1 MVNFFKKLQ
10 EKEKGMMSGYN
21 SFATTTN
28 YFRDYI
34 VKTVDIINKEILAN
48 KNTIK
53 NEISIFANNLSEWV
67 KTYEEFDER
76 KKEEAWKKL
85 ETSVLGLKSY
95 MLDYEFDKYLKNRK
109 FLIQDFTEKNI
120 FESERY
126 FDFYLGSQE
135 LLENNNIIINYNDG
149 GIDDGTK
156 NIDPSKGIKE
166 VTLEGVKNY
175 TYLHRAKICNEMYLR
190 YLRLKDGTE
199 QTETSIKKIEQKIE
213 NVLETAKDKLS
224 NLKSTSSDSVFRLNS
239 NWFDKAANLTDSAKQ
254 KVSNY
259 FETIFDEIKDKES
272 FFVNS
277 DFEENKPID
286 DLRDRASEY
295 IGNNT
300 NVLIET
306 IKVRFEDLNIE
317 KLSRFNVLKLYEI
330 SYNGKS
336 VKIPGIVFSLK
347 SLDEEK
353 FVRLIERYFGVQ
365 SGLKTDVV
373 EEDANENN

>member
-34 VKTVDIINKEILAN
+34 VKTIDIINKEILAN

-120 FESERY
+120 FENERY

>member
-34 VKTVDIINKEILAN
+34 VKTIDIINKEILAN

-347 SLDEEK
+347 SLEEEK

>member
-34 VKTVDIINKEILAN
+34 VKTIDIINKEILAN

-300 NVLIET
+300 NILIET

>member
-34 VKTVDIINKEILAN
+34 VKTIDIINKEILAN

-239 NWFDKAANLTDSAKQ
+239 NWFDKATNLTDSAKQ

-259 FETIFDEIKDKES
+259 FETIFDEIKDKEN

>member
-34 VKTVDIINKEILAN
+34 VKTIDIINKEILAN

-85 ETSVLGLKSY
+85 ETSVLGLKNY

-120 FESERY
+120 FENERY

>member
-34 VKTVDIINKEILAN
+34 VKTIDIINKEILAN

-224 NLKSTSSDSVFRLNS
+224 NLKSTSSDSVFRLNN

-259 FETIFDEIKDKES
+259 FETIFDEIKDKEN

-353 FVRLIERYFGVQ
+353 FVSLVERYFGVQ
-365 SGLKTDVV
+365 SGLKTDIV
-373 EEDANENN
+373 EEETNENN

>member
-34 VKTVDIINKEILAN
+34 VKTIDIINKEILAN

>member
-120 FESERY
+120 FENERY

-373 EEDANENN
+373 DEDANENN

>member
-34 VKTVDIINKEILAN
+34 VKTIDIINKEILAN

-239 NWFDKAANLTDSAKQ
+239 NWFDKATNLTDSAKQ

-259 FETIFDEIKDKES
+259 FETIFDEIKDKEN

-300 NVLIET
+300 NILIET

>member
-10 EKEKGMMSGYN
+10 EKEKAMMTGYN

-28 YFRDYI
+28 CFRDYI
-34 VKTVDIINKEILAN
+34 VNTIDTINKEVLAN
-48 KNTIK
+48 KNKIK
-53 NEISIFANNLSEWV
+53 EELGYFSGNLSNWMEMY
-67 KTYEEFDER
+67 KEYDEG
-76 KKEEAWKKL
+76 KKEDAWKGLEEIIIKL
-85 ETSVLGLKSY
+85 KVYSINN
-95 MLDYEFDKYLKNRK
+95 EFDKYLKNRG
-109 FLIQDFTEKNI
+109 FLFQDFTEKNI
-120 FESERY
+120 IEDEKY

-199 QTETSIKKIEQKIE
+199 QTESSIKKIEQKIE

-224 NLKSTSSDSVFRLNS
+224 NLKSTSSDSVFRLNN
-239 NWFDKAANLTDSAKQ
+239 NWFDKAANLTDNAKQ

-259 FETIFDEIKDKES
+259 FETIFDEMKDKES
-272 FFVNS
+272 FFGNS
-277 DFEENKPID
+277 EFEENRPIN
-286 DLRDRASEY
+286 DLREKASDY
-295 IGNNT
+295 VGNDT
-300 NVLIET
+300 NALIES
-306 IKVRFEDLNIE
+306 IKVYFEDLNIE
-317 KLSRFNVLKLYEI
+317 KLSRFNTLKLYEI
-330 SYNGKS
+330 TYNGKN

-347 SLDEEK
+347 NLDEEK
-353 FVRLIERYFGVQ
+353 FVSLVERYFGVQ
-365 SGLKTDVV
+365 SGLKTDIV
-373 EEDANENN
+373 EEETNENN

>member
-34 VKTVDIINKEILAN
+34 VKTIDIINKEILAN

-300 NVLIET
+300 NILIET

-365 SGLKTDVV
+365 SGLKTDIV
-373 EEDANENN
+373 EEETNENN